1 MPVFGWGGDLIGPLA
16 RSNVDTLFHDPF
28 SKRSLGHTNLL
39 QRGRRSRERKSAGF
53 DLNGFIIRIELG
65 SDSWLTADRSVYA
78 RHVNPRLG
86 HSWFVAAI
94 LDLGTEELREEF
106 RCSDIVSE
114 GHGDIVLV
122 LLDGDVRLELA
133 VANDIGH
140 LRSVLVLQ
148 QNDDFVFALARDIG
162 SSNDVSEI
170 ASVGNRRLEGHVHI
184 VIGHLTDGDG
194 DRHAVV
200 GRRGERCFE
209 TCDGGRGLAGVEVV
223 TEGDDR
229 VLRVGLQT
237 VDGLLDRAGGE
248 LGDVLFQGGDDLTVA
263 LALDQAVFDDLPV
276 VEVLGRRYDLHVDAL
291 VSRVR
296 RGDLLERQLRGL
308 FGQRRGED
316 LGVLRIRQTAA
327 CGGDGLDAQDI
338 LGFRIEVAECE
349 GRSRSRVLGL
359 HDEFVARLVL
369 LGEAIFVT
377 FGIGYGIPRH
387 LEAGGRRRGHRDRRF
402 GEHRAALLFYIV
414 AVATTR
420 EGE

>member
-1 MPVFGWGGDLIGPLA
+1 MCVL
-16 RSNVDTLFHDPF
+16 
-28 SKRSLGHTNLL
+28 
-39 QRGRRSRERKSAGF
+39 RGYGT
-53 DLNGFIIRIELG
+53 D
-65 SDSWLTADRSVYA
+65 SDS
-78 RHVNPRLG
+78 
-86 HSWFVAAI
+86 
-94 LDLGTEELREEF
+94 
-106 RCSDIVSE
+106 
-114 GHGDIVLV
+114 
-122 LLDGDVRLELA
+122 
-133 VANDIGH
+133 
-140 LRSVLVLQ
+140 
-148 QNDDFVFALARDIG
+148 
-162 SSNDVSEI
+162 
-170 ASVGNRRLEGHVHI
+170 
-184 VIGHLTDGDG
+184 

-200 GRRGERCFE
+200 GRRGERRFE
-209 TCDGGRGLAGVEVV
+209 TCDSGRGLAGIEVV
-223 TEGDDR
+223 AEGDDR

-248 LGDVLFQGGDDLTVA
+248 FGDVLFQGGDDLTVA

-276 VEVLGRRYDLHVDAL
+276 VEVLGRRYDLHVDAF